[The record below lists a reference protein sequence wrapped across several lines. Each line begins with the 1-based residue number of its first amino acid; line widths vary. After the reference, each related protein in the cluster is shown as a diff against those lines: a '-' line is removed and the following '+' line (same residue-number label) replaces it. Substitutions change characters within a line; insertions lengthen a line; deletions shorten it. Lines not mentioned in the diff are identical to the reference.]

1 MNGVRRSYVRRDVYN
16 AMRERERS
24 EKELFSHV
32 DAQDLKA
39 IEEDNAA
46 LGKSVE
52 KEYQILIQ
60 LHKRQKHQ
68 TAAVMIHLRHIHNKR
83 IEAHQGTGNPD
94 IHNVGSTASA

>member
-1 MNGVRRSYVRRDVYN
+1 MRRDVYN

-60 LHKRQKHQ
+60 LHEDLASRVDK
-68 TAAVMIHLRHIHNKR
+68 I
-83 IEAHQGTGNPD
+83 
-94 IHNVGSTASA
+94 NVESRRRVDR

>member
-1 MNGVRRSYVRRDVYN
+1 MRRDVYN

-60 LHKRQKHQ
+60 LHEDLASRVDK
-68 TAAVMIHLRHIHNKR
+68 I
-83 IEAHQGTGNPD
+83 
-94 IHNVGSTASA
+94 NVELPRRVDG

>member
-52 KEYQILIQ
+52 NEYQILIQ
-60 LHKRQKHQ
+60 LHEDLASRVDKIN
-68 TAAVMIHLRHIHNKR
+68 VELRR
-83 IEAHQGTGNPD
+83 RVDG
-94 IHNVGSTASA
+94 

>member
-1 MNGVRRSYVRRDVYN
+1 MGGVRRSYVRRDVYN

-60 LHKRQKHQ
+60 LHEDLASRVDKIN
-68 TAAVMIHLRHIHNKR
+68 VELRR
-83 IEAHQGTGNPD
+83 RVDG
-94 IHNVGSTASA
+94 

>member
-60 LHKRQKHQ
+60 LHEDLASRVDK
-68 TAAVMIHLRHIHNKR
+68 I
-83 IEAHQGTGNPD
+83 
-94 IHNVGSTASA
+94 NVESRRRVDG

>member
-1 MNGVRRSYVRRDVYN
+1 MRRDVYN

-60 LHKRQKHQ
+60 LHEDLASRVDK
-68 TAAVMIHLRHIHNKR
+68 I
-83 IEAHQGTGNPD
+83 
-94 IHNVGSTASA
+94 NVKSRRRVDV

>member
-1 MNGVRRSYVRRDVYN
+1 
-16 AMRERERS
+16 MRERERS

-60 LHKRQKHQ
+60 LHEDLASRVDK
-68 TAAVMIHLRHIHNKR
+68 I
-83 IEAHQGTGNPD
+83 
-94 IHNVGSTASA
+94 NVESRRRVDV

>member
-1 MNGVRRSYVRRDVYN
+1 MRRDVYN

-60 LHKRQKHQ
+60 LHEDLASRVDK
-68 TAAVMIHLRHIHNKR
+68 I
-83 IEAHQGTGNPD
+83 
-94 IHNVGSTASA
+94 NVESRRRVDG

>member
-60 LHKRQKHQ
+60 LHEDLASRVDKIN
-68 TAAVMIHLRHIHNKR
+68 VELRR
-83 IEAHQGTGNPD
+83 RVDG
-94 IHNVGSTASA
+94 

>member
-24 EKELFSHV
+24 EKELLSHV

-60 LHKRQKHQ
+60 LHEDLASRVDKIN
-68 TAAVMIHLRHIHNKR
+68 VELRR
-83 IEAHQGTGNPD
+83 RVDG
-94 IHNVGSTASA
+94 

>member
-32 DAQDLKA
+32 DAQDLK
-39 IEEDNAA
+39 DNAA

-60 LHKRQKHQ
+60 LHEDLASRVDKIN
-68 TAAVMIHLRHIHNKR
+68 VELRR
-83 IEAHQGTGNPD
+83 RVDG
-94 IHNVGSTASA
+94 

>member
-1 MNGVRRSYVRRDVYN
+1 MRRSYVRRDVYN

-60 LHKRQKHQ
+60 LHEDLASRVDKIN
-68 TAAVMIHLRHIHNKR
+68 VELRR
-83 IEAHQGTGNPD
+83 RVDG
-94 IHNVGSTASA
+94 

>member
-1 MNGVRRSYVRRDVYN
+1 MGGVRRSYVRRDVYS

-60 LHKRQKHQ
+60 LHEDLASRVDK
-68 TAAVMIHLRHIHNKR
+68 I
-83 IEAHQGTGNPD
+83 
-94 IHNVGSTASA
+94 NVESRRRVDG

>member
-1 MNGVRRSYVRRDVYN
+1 MRRDVYS

-60 LHKRQKHQ
+60 LHEDLASRVDK
-68 TAAVMIHLRHIHNKR
+68 I
-83 IEAHQGTGNPD
+83 
-94 IHNVGSTASA
+94 NVESRRRVDV

>member
-1 MNGVRRSYVRRDVYN
+1 MRRDVYN

-60 LHKRQKHQ
+60 LHEDLASRVDKIN
-68 TAAVMIHLRHIHNKR
+68 VELRR
-83 IEAHQGTGNPD
+83 RVDG
-94 IHNVGSTASA
+94 

>member
-1 MNGVRRSYVRRDVYN
+1 MRRSYVRRDVYN

-60 LHKRQKHQ
+60 LHEDLASRVDK
-68 TAAVMIHLRHIHNKR
+68 I
-83 IEAHQGTGNPD
+83 
-94 IHNVGSTASA
+94 NVESRRRVDG

>member
-1 MNGVRRSYVRRDVYN
+1 MRRDVYN

-39 IEEDNAA
+39 IEEDNVA

-60 LHKRQKHQ
+60 LHEDLASRVDK
-68 TAAVMIHLRHIHNKR
+68 I
-83 IEAHQGTGNPD
+83 
-94 IHNVGSTASA
+94 NVESRRRVDG

>member
-1 MNGVRRSYVRRDVYN
+1 MRRDVYN

-60 LHKRQKHQ
+60 LHEDLASRVDK
-68 TAAVMIHLRHIHNKR
+68 I
-83 IEAHQGTGNPD
+83 
-94 IHNVGSTASA
+94 NVESRRRVDV

>member
-1 MNGVRRSYVRRDVYN
+1 
-16 AMRERERS
+16 MRERERS

-60 LHKRQKHQ
+60 LHEDLASRVDK
-68 TAAVMIHLRHIHNKR
+68 I
-83 IEAHQGTGNPD
+83 
-94 IHNVGSTASA
+94 NVESRRRVDG

>member
-1 MNGVRRSYVRRDVYN
+1 MRRDVYN

-60 LHKRQKHQ
+60 LHEDLASRVDKIN
-68 TAAVMIHLRHIHNKR
+68 VDLRR
-83 IEAHQGTGNPD
+83 RVDG
-94 IHNVGSTASA
+94 

>member
-1 MNGVRRSYVRRDVYN
+1 MRRDVYN

-32 DAQDLKA
+32 DEQDLKE
-39 IEEDNAA
+39 IEEDNSA

-60 LHKRQKHQ
+60 LHEDLASRVDK
-68 TAAVMIHLRHIHNKR
+68 I
-83 IEAHQGTGNPD
+83 
-94 IHNVGSTASA
+94 NVESRRRVDG

>member
-1 MNGVRRSYVRRDVYN
+1 
-16 AMRERERS
+16 MRERERS

-60 LHKRQKHQ
+60 LHEDLASRVDKIN
-68 TAAVMIHLRHIHNKR
+68 VELRR
-83 IEAHQGTGNPD
+83 RVDG
-94 IHNVGSTASA
+94 

>member
-60 LHKRQKHQ
+60 LHEDLASRVDK
-68 TAAVMIHLRHIHNKR
+68 I
-83 IEAHQGTGNPD
+83 
-94 IHNVGSTASA
+94 NVKSRRRVDV

>member
-60 LHKRQKHQ
+60 LHEDLASRVDKIN
-68 TAAVMIHLRHIHNKR
+68 VELRR
-83 IEAHQGTGNPD
+83 RVD
-94 IHNVGSTASA
+94 V